1 VPRGD
6 YTNTEARA
14 VEIVC
19 EAERARGFQP
29 SDLLSQRAQH
39 DEGCDVLSVPAS
51 GGPAHPIEVKGW
63 GEPLRKPDGSFT
75 YPADVNQEQLE
86 RARTDPT
93 WRLEIVANIAAERSG
108 TGKAERLS
116 LSAAEVAERAVG
128 WRYRI
133 PLDGLADRV
142 VDVATKGD
150 SSDVAKP

>member
-1 VPRGD
+1 MPRGD

-14 VEIVC
+14 VQIVC
-19 EAERARGFQP
+19 DSERAAGFKP

-39 DEGCDVLSVPAS
+39 DEGCDVLSVPEN
-51 GGPAHPIEVKGW
+51 GGPAQRIEIKGW

-108 TGKAERLS
+108 TGKAERLT
-116 LSAAEVAERAVG
+116 LSGAEVAERAVG
-128 WRYRI
+128 WRYRV

-142 VDVATKGD
+142 LAVDAEEPAPD
-150 SSDVAKP
+150 AP